1 MNILGIDFEDWYHP
15 ELVKPYVNK
24 SERKPIMG
32 KHIDDVLE
40 WLEEN
45 NTFATFFVVGDLIKD
60 EPEMVEKILSKEHEI
75 GFHTMSHT
83 KLDTESNEE
92 KFEKEIIEF
101 AEITDNKSR
110 GFRAP
115 TFSLNEKSAWIID
128 VLARNNYLYDSSI
141 VPVKTSMYGVENA
154 PKNPYRISKT
164 KIDSD
169 NPNEK
174 IIEFPILT
182 GSILGKKMPLGG
194 GFYLRTVPMKII
206 KNAIKSNEEKNIPST
221 FYIHSWELL
230 SDKMPRIKLPKK
242 ESFITY
248 HNLEK
253 SRDKMTE
260 IINQFNFTSFEKFL
274 TKEKNNLF
282 K

>member
-15 ELVKPYVNK
+15 ELIKPHV
-24 SERKPIMG
+24 SESKKKPIMG
-32 KHIDDVLE
+32 KHIDDVLD

-45 NTFATFFVVGDLIKD
+45 NTFATFFVVGDLIKED
-60 EPEMVEKILSKEHEI
+60 PNIPEKILSRGHEI

-101 AEITDNKSR
+101 AEITNNKSK

-115 TFSLNEKSAWIID
+115 TFSLNEKSAWVID
-128 VLARNNYLYDSSI
+128 VLTKNNYLYDSSI
-141 VPVKTSMYGVENA
+141 VPVKTSMYGIDNA
-154 PKNPYRISKT
+154 PKHPYKISDTTIDAHNPDGKL
-164 KIDSD
+164 
-169 NPNEK
+169 
-174 IIEFPILT
+174 IEFPILT
-182 GSILGKKMPLGG
+182 GTFLGKKMPLGG
-194 GFYLRTVPMKII
+194 GFYLRTLPMKII

-230 SDKMPRIKLPKK
+230 SDKMPKVKLPKK

-248 HNLEK
+248 HNIHK
-253 SRDKMTE
+253 SRKKMTE
-260 IINQFNFTSFEKFL
+260 IINQFQFTSFEKFL
-274 TKEKNNLF
+274 DNEENNLF

>member
-15 ELVKPYVNK
+15 ELIKPHVKELEK
-24 SERKPIMG
+24 KPIMP
-32 KHIDDVLE
+32 KYINIILK
-40 WLEEN
+40 WLKEN

-60 EPEMVEKILSKEHEI
+60 DPSLLEKILADGHEI

-83 KLDTESNEE
+83 KLDTEGTEE
-92 KFEKEIIEF
+92 KFEKEIKEF
-101 AEITDNKSR
+101 AKLTNNQCK

-128 VLARNNYLYDSSI
+128 VLTKNNYLYDSSI
-141 VPVKTSMYGVENA
+141 VPVKTSMYGIDNA
-154 PKNPYRISKT
+154 PKHPYKISKNT
-164 KIDSD
+164 IDSHNSD
-169 NPNEK
+169 GK
-174 IIEFPILT
+174 LIEFPILT
-182 GSILGKKMPLGG
+182 GTFLGKKIPLGG
-194 GFYLRTVPMKII
+194 GFYLRTLPMKTI

-230 SDKMPRIKLPKK
+230 SDKMPKIKLSKK

-248 HNLEK
+248 HNINK
-253 SRDKMTE
+253 SKKKMTE
-260 IINQFNFTSFEKFL
+260 IINQFKFTSFEKFL
-274 TKEKNNLF
+274 AKEKNNLF

>member
-15 ELVKPYVNK
+15 ELVKPYV
-24 SERKPIMG
+24 SELEKKPIMG
-32 KHIDDVLE
+32 KYIDDVLN
-40 WLEEN
+40 WLEDN
-45 NTFATFFVVGDLIKD
+45 KTFATFFVVGDLIKD
-60 EPEMVEKILSKEHEI
+60 EPEMLDKILSKGHEI

-92 KFEKEIIEF
+92 KFEKEIMEF
-101 AEITDNKSR
+101 AEITNNKSK

-115 TFSLNEKSAWIID
+115 TFSLNVKSSWVID
-128 VLARNNYLYDSSI
+128 VLVRNNYLYDSSI
-141 VPVKTSMYGVENA
+141 VPVKTNMYGVENA
-154 PKNPYRISKT
+154 PKHPYRISKA

-169 NPNEK
+169 NPNER

-182 GSILGKKMPLGG
+182 GSLLGKKMPLGG

-230 SDKMPRIKLPKK
+230 PDKMPRIKLPKK
-242 ESFITY
+242 ENFITY

-253 SRDKMTE
+253 SRGKMTE

-274 TKEKNNLF
+274 TEEKNNLF